1 MGGASPPPLNQRKE
15 YQMVKV
21 NKSDGFTTFVISSD
35 DIRNKSEDEIKEEMK
50 NGLKDKIKN

>member
-1 MGGASPPPLNQRKE
+1 
-15 YQMVKV
+15 MVKV

-50 NGLKDKIKN
+50 KGLQEEGGNDE